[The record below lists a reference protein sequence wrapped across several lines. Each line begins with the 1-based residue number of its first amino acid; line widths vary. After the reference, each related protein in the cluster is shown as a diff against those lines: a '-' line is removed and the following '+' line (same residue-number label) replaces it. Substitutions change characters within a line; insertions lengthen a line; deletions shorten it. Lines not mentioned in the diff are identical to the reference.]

1 MDSSANYLKQYQDF
15 TNSRLTP
22 EAYVK
27 KYSAELGADKAKESV
42 NAARGVVRSTQDTL
56 KAVPDSVSGRT
67 SGSLVSDAQRS
78 RLVQNEVAPL
88 NEALAGQSE
97 AYNDA
102 NIDYKDVLSQV
113 QNRTALGL
121 QGDETKSSSLMDLYK
136 TAAEAERAAEQ
147 KRLQEAQMA
156 EERRQFDAQLAESRA
171 ARAASSAAFS

>member
-15 TNSRLTP
+15 TNNRLTP

-42 NAARGVVRSTQDTL
+42 AAARGVVRSTQDTL

-67 SGSLVSDAQRS
+67 SGSLVTDAQRS
-78 RLVQNEVAPL
+78 RLVRNEVAPL

-102 NIDYKDVLSQV
+102 NVDYKDILSQV

-121 QGDETKSSSLMDLYK
+121 QGDETRANSVMELYK
-136 TAAEAERAAEQ
+136 AAAQKEKEEEER
-147 KRLQEAQMA
+147 RRWEAQLA
-156 EERRQFDAQLAESRA
+156 EERRQFE
-171 ARAASSAAFS
+171 